1 MQFSRNWLKEFVDV
15 KISDEELCD
24 QLTMLGL
31 EVDSCKKYQSKLTGK
46 DAIIKLDLTPNRGDC
61 FSILGVAREVAAINN
76 LPLML
81 PKITNIKNSVQ
92 SPISVSVCNEAP
104 RYVGRYITR
113 VNLKKKT
120 PALIKERLKLSDIKI
135 IDPIVDVTNY
145 VLLELGQPLHAFD
158 ADKLEGNL
166 EVRFAKE
173 KEKIT
178 LLDEN
183 QLKLNKECLVIA
195 DQKKPVALAGI
206 MGGLE
211 TGISNKSQSIYL
223 ESAFFTPTAIRG
235 RARKFSIQTDAST
248 RFERGV
254 DFDLQV
260 LAIKRAS
267 ALINETLGCE
277 FSPIQEFLRKSS
289 IPKNKNIILNTS
301 NINKILGTD
310 LNKSVVRN
318 SLRSLGLLNSVSN
331 KDTLKV
337 QVPSWRFDLKI
348 EADLIEEVARLVGYN
363 NIPKS
368 SLSRKTRTSDD
379 ALQSSIRKT
388 FQSMGYNEVITY
400 SFIDQSV
407 AELGKE
413 ENKKL
418 IFVENPISQNMN
430 VMRTSLLPGLL
441 ETLSYNINQGSEN
454 IKIFEIGSVF
464 RKNNSN
470 KVDERE
476 VVGGLITGVEGKDNW
491 SGSNKAMDF
500 FDLKGNIETV
510 LPDSSKFTFKKGQVS
525 YLHPGKTAFLYK
537 AQTLVGYIGTVNPK
551 LLDKFDIKSE
561 VNFFEIDINEISSN
575 RSLKFKKFSRYPL
588 AQRDLSFVV
597 NEDAASSTITAAIA
611 SKAGSD
617 LKAANLFDVYV
628 GKGIAKGKKSL
639 TYSLSWQSKNR
650 TLTDDEV
657 DKIMGKIVSFLSKK
671 FNAKLRA

>member
-76 LPLML
+76 LPLLL
-81 PKITNIKNSVQ
+81 PKVTNIKNSVK

-104 RYVGRYITR
+104 RYVGRYITK

-183 QLKLNKECLVIA
+183 KLNLNNECLVIA

-206 MGGLE
+206 MGGLA

-289 IPKNKNIILNTS
+289 IPKNKNITLNIR

-310 LNKSVVRN
+310 LNKSVVRK

-331 KDTLKV
+331 RDTLKV

-379 ALQSSIRKT
+379 VLQSSIRKT

-464 RKNNSN
+464 RKSNSN

-476 VVGGLITGVEGKDNW
+476 VVGGLISGVEGKDNW

-510 LPDSSKFTFKKGQVS
+510 LPDSSKFTFKKGQIS

-537 AQTLVGYIGTVNPK
+537 AQRLVGYIGTVNPK
-551 LLDKFDIKSE
+551 LLDKFDIKNE
-561 VNFFEIDINEISSN
+561 VSFFEIDTEEISSN

-597 NEDAASSTITAAIA
+597 NEDAASSTITTAIA

-617 LKAANLFDVYV
+617 LKAVNLFDVYV

-657 DKIMGKIVSFLSKK
+657 DKNMEKIVSFLSKK
-671 FNAKLRA
+671 FNAKLRT

>member
-1 MQFSRNWLKEFVDV
+1 MQFSKNWLKEFVDV

-31 EVDSCKKYQSKLTGK
+31 EVDSCKNYKSKLTGQ

-61 FSILGVAREVAAINN
+61 FSILGVAREVAAFNN
-76 LPLML
+76 QPLIF
-81 PKITNIKNSVQ
+81 PKITNIKSSVK
-92 SPISVSVCNEAP
+92 SPISVSVCDEAP
-104 RYVGRYITR
+104 RYVGRYLTK
-113 VNLKKKT
+113 VNLNKKT
-120 PALIKERLKLSDIKI
+120 PDLIKERLKLSDIKV

-145 VLLELGQPLHAFD
+145 ILLELGQPLHAFD

-173 KEKIT
+173 KEEIT

-183 QLKLNKECLVIA
+183 QLKLDQECLVIA

-211 TGISNKSQSIYL
+211 TGISTKSQSIYL

-267 ALINETLGCE
+267 ELISETHGCE
-277 FSPIQEFLRKSS
+277 FSPIQEFVRKSS
-289 IPKNKNIILNTS
+289 LPKNKNIIFNTRK
-301 NINKILGTD
+301 INKILGTD
-310 LNKSVVRN
+310 LNRHTVRK
-318 SLRSLGLLNSVSN
+318 SLRSLGLVNSVSN
-331 KDTLKV
+331 RDTLKV
-337 QVPSWRFDLKI
+337 KIPSWRFDLKI
-348 EADLIEEVARLVGYN
+348 EADLIEEIARLVGYN

-368 SLSRKTRTSDD
+368 SLNRKTRTSEDI
-379 ALQSSIRKT
+379 LQSSVKQS

-400 SFIDQSV
+400 SFIDQSM
-407 AELGKE
+407 AELVE
-413 ENKKL
+413 EIKKKL

-430 VMRTSLLPGLL
+430 VMRASLLPGLL
-441 ETLSYNINQGSEN
+441 QTLTYNNNQGSEN

-464 RKNNSN
+464 TKNNSN
-470 KVDERE
+470 KIDERI
-476 VVGGLITGVEGKDNW
+476 VASALTSGIEGKDNW
-491 SGSNKAMDF
+491 SGSNKPMDF
-500 FDLKGNIETV
+500 FDLKGNLETV
-510 LPDSSKFTFKKGQVS
+510 LQDLSKFTFKKGQIS

-537 AQTLVGYIGTVNPK
+537 AQKLVGYIGAVNPK
-551 LLDKFDIKSE
+551 LLDKFDIKDE

-575 RSLKFKKFSRYPL
+575 KNLKFSKFSRYPL

-597 NEDAASSTITAAIA
+597 DEGIASSTITSAIA
-611 SKAGSD
+611 SNAGTN
-617 LKAANLFDVYV
+617 LKEINLFDVYV
-628 GKGIAKGKKSL
+628 GKGISKGEKSL
-639 TYSLSWQSKNR
+639 TYSLSWQSKSR
-650 TLTDDEV
+650 TLTDEEV
-657 DKIMGKIVSFLSKK
+657 DKIVVKIVSFLSKK
-671 FNAKLRA
+671 FNAKLRT

>member
-61 FSILGVAREVAAINN
+61 FSILGVAREVAAVNN
-76 LPLML
+76 LSLML

-379 ALQSSIRKT
+379 VLQSSIRKT

-500 FDLKGNIETV
+500 FDLKGNIETA

-537 AQTLVGYIGTVNPK
+537 AQTLVGYVGTVNPK

-671 FNAKLRA
+671 FNAKLRV

>member
-61 FSILGVAREVAAINN
+61 FSILGVAREVAAVNN

-104 RYVGRYITR
+104 RYVGRYITK

-289 IPKNKNIILNTS
+289 IPKNKNIILNIR

-379 ALQSSIRKT
+379 VLQSSIRKT

-510 LPDSSKFTFKKGQVS
+510 LPDSSKFTFKKGQIS

-537 AQTLVGYIGTVNPK
+537 AQRLVGYIGTVNPK

>member
-61 FSILGVAREVAAINN
+61 FSILGVAREVAAVNN

-113 VNLKKKT
+113 INLKKKT

-379 ALQSSIRKT
+379 VLQSSIRKT

-407 AELGKE
+407 AELSKE

-430 VMRTSLLPGLL
+430 VMRTSLLPSLL

-525 YLHPGKTAFLYK
+525 DLHPGKTAFLYK
-537 AQTLVGYIGTVNPK
+537 AQTLVGYVGTVNPK
-551 LLDKFDIKSE
+551 LLDKFDIKIE

-617 LKAANLFDVYV
+617 LKAVNLFDVYV

-671 FNAKLRA
+671 FNAKLRV

>member
-76 LPLML
+76 LPLLL
-81 PKITNIKNSVQ
+81 PKVTNIKNSVK

-104 RYVGRYITR
+104 RYVGRYITK

-289 IPKNKNIILNTS
+289 IPKNKNITLNIR

-310 LNKSVVRN
+310 LNKSVVRK

-331 KDTLKV
+331 RDTLKV

-379 ALQSSIRKT
+379 VLQSSIRKT

-464 RKNNSN
+464 RKSNSN

-476 VVGGLITGVEGKDNW
+476 VVGGLISGVEGKDNW

-510 LPDSSKFTFKKGQVS
+510 LPDSSKFTFKKGQIS

-537 AQTLVGYIGTVNPK
+537 AQRLVGYIGTVNPK
-551 LLDKFDIKSE
+551 LLDKFDIKNE
-561 VNFFEIDINEISSN
+561 VSFFEIDTEEISSN

-597 NEDAASSTITAAIA
+597 NEDTASSTITAAIA

-657 DKIMGKIVSFLSKK
+657 DKNMEKIVSFLSKK
-671 FNAKLRA
+671 FNAKLRT

>member
-31 EVDSCKKYQSKLTGK
+31 EVDSYKKYESKLTGR
-46 DAIIKLDLTPNRGDC
+46 DAIIRLDLTPNRGDC

-104 RYVGRYITR
+104 RYVGRYITK

-223 ESAFFTPTAIRG
+223 ESAFFTPNAIRG

-400 SFIDQSV
+400 SFIDQSA
-407 AELGKE
+407 AELSKE
-413 ENKKL
+413 ENKKI

-464 RKNNSN
+464 RKANSN

-491 SGSNKAMDF
+491 SGSNKATDF

>member
-104 RYVGRYITR
+104 RYVGRYITK

-379 ALQSSIRKT
+379 VLQSSIRKT

-430 VMRTSLLPGLL
+430 VMRASLLPGLL

-464 RKNNSN
+464 RKANSN

-476 VVGGLITGVEGKDNW
+476 VVGGLISGIEGKDNW
-491 SGSNKAMDF
+491 SGSNKEMDF

>member
-76 LPLML
+76 LPLLL
-81 PKITNIKNSVQ
+81 PKVTNIKNSVK

-104 RYVGRYITR
+104 RYVGRYITK

-379 ALQSSIRKT
+379 VLQSSIRKT

-537 AQTLVGYIGTVNPK
+537 AQTLVGYVGTVNPK

-671 FNAKLRA
+671 FNAKLRV

>member
-1 MQFSRNWLKEFVDV
+1 MQFSRNWLKEFVDI

-76 LPLML
+76 LPLLL
-81 PKITNIKNSVQ
+81 PKVTNIKNSVK

-104 RYVGRYITR
+104 RYVGRYITK

-183 QLKLNKECLVIA
+183 KLNLNNECLVIA

-206 MGGLE
+206 MGGLA

-301 NINKILGTD
+301 KINKILGTD
-310 LNKSVVRN
+310 LNKSVVRK

-331 KDTLKV
+331 RDTLKV

-348 EADLIEEVARLVGYN
+348 EADLIEEVARFVGYN

-430 VMRTSLLPGLL
+430 VMRTSLLPSLL

-476 VVGGLITGVEGKDNW
+476 MVGGLISGVEGKDNW

-510 LPDSSKFTFKKGQVS
+510 LPDSSKFTFKKGQIS

-537 AQTLVGYIGTVNPK
+537 AQRLVGYIGTVNPR
-551 LLDKFDIKSE
+551 LLDKFDIKNE
-561 VNFFEIDINEISSN
+561 VSFFEIDTEEISSN

-597 NEDAASSTITAAIA
+597 NEDTASSTITSAIA

-657 DKIMGKIVSFLSKK
+657 DKIMEKIVSFLSKK
-671 FNAKLRA
+671 FNAKLRT

>member
-1 MQFSRNWLKEFVDV
+1 MQFSRNWLKEFVDI
-15 KISDEELCD
+15 KISDQELCD

-104 RYVGRYITR
+104 RYVGRYITK

-464 RKNNSN
+464 RKANSN

>member
-1 MQFSRNWLKEFVDV
+1 MQFSRNWLKEFVDI
-15 KISDEELCD
+15 KISDQELCD

-76 LPLML
+76 LPLLL
-81 PKITNIKNSVQ
+81 PKITNIKNTVQ
-92 SPISVSVCNEAP
+92 SPIRVSVCNEAP
-104 RYVGRYITR
+104 RYVGRYITK

-166 EVRFAKE
+166 EVRFATE

-183 QLKLNKECLVIA
+183 KLNLNNECLVIA

-206 MGGLE
+206 MGGLA
-211 TGISNKSQSIYL
+211 TGISSKSQSIYL
-223 ESAFFTPTAIRG
+223 ESAFFTPAAIRG

-254 DFDLQV
+254 DFELQL

-267 ALINETLGCE
+267 ELINETLGCE

-310 LNKSVVRN
+310 LNNSVVRN

-368 SLSRKTRTSDD
+368 SLSRKTRTLGD

-388 FQSMGYNEVITY
+388 FQSMGYSEVITY